1 MRNGQADGVGYGYGH
16 LNQAKVSS
24 ADYSDAEFPTLQPS
38 RIDNGWIKVA
48 KSETKKI
55 SSKSNKRNVSLKVAA
70 ELEKKQRKAL
80 MVSEWSGGWKVMP
93 ERIRISGS
101 QQDAQEN

>member
-1 MRNGQADGVGYGYGH
+1 MRNGQADGVGYGY

-24 ADYSDAEFPTLQPS
+24 ANYSNAEFPTHQPT

-55 SSKSNKRNVSLKVAA
+55 SSNKRNASLKVAA
-70 ELEKKQRKAL
+70 ELEKKQR
-80 MVSEWSGGWKVMP
+80 
-93 ERIRISGS
+93 
-101 QQDAQEN
+101 

>member
-1 MRNGQADGVGYGYGH
+1 MRNGQADGVGYGY

-24 ADYSDAEFPTLQPS
+24 ANYSNAEFPTHQPT
-38 RIDNGWIKVA
+38 RIDNEWIKVA

-55 SSKSNKRNVSLKVAA
+55 SSNKRNASLKVAA

>member
-1 MRNGQADGVGYGYGH
+1 MRNGQADGVGYGY

-24 ADYSDAEFPTLQPS
+24 ANYSNAEFPTHQPT

-55 SSKSNKRNVSLKVAA
+55 SSNKRNASLKVAA

>member
-1 MRNGQADGVGYGYGH
+1 MRNGQADSVGYGY

-24 ADYSDAEFPTLQPS
+24 ANYSNAEFPTHQPT

-55 SSKSNKRNVSLKVAA
+55 SSKKRNASLKVAA